1 MAKQAKPTVQEKPV
15 VETLATEIPIIE
27 VPIEEKTELLPPV
40 VNITE
45 ETVVEEVNPLVEE
58 TTLNEKSILS
68 KVFVAKAEVFAA
80 ETIEDISSPVKARI
94 AELEEILK
102 QKWSGWRTQK
112 FRKELEDLKSS
123 M

>member
-1 MAKQAKPTVQEKPV
+1 MAKQTTKPLKKELV
-15 VETLATEIPIIE
+15 VETLVTENPVIE

-45 ETVVEEVNPLVEE
+45 KTVVEEVNPLAEE
-58 TTLNEKSILS
+58 TTLNEKPILS
-68 KVFVAKAEVFAA
+68 KEFVAKAEVFAA
-80 ETIEDISSPVKARI
+80 ETVEDISNPAKARI
-94 AELEEILK
+94 TELEEMLK